1 MAGSA
6 GLIWPRPRAIA
17 DAPITLDRDGGWKEA
32 SVKANQM
39 VGVVALVLAAVLLGS
54 AYQSSHAPLSQMSG
68 GFSGDNAVE
77 AMWYLLGGI
86 GVALGGGL
94 LAIFGR
100 RL

>member
-1 MAGSA
+1 
-6 GLIWPRPRAIA
+6 
-17 DAPITLDRDGGWKEA
+17 
-32 SVKANQM
+32 VKANQM

-54 AYQSSHAPLSQMSG
+54 AFQSSHAPLSQMSG
-68 GFSGDNAVE
+68 GVSGHNTVQ

-86 GVALGGGL
+86 AIALGGGL

>member
-1 MAGSA
+1 M
-6 GLIWPRPRAIA
+6 
-17 DAPITLDRDGGWKEA
+17 
-32 SVKANQM
+32 KANQM

-77 AMWYLLGGI
+77 AVWYLLGRI